1 MRTSQKP
8 AKSSVRWVIVLLAAL
23 AAGIAAT
30 DRAILGIAMPTI
42 SDDLQLDAA
51 AVGILLSV
59 FAVSTAVLQIP
70 AGMLVD
76 KIGPRASLAGS
87 AALWSIATMFTGIAR
102 GFEQMFA
109 SRVLLGIGMAPQQQA
124 CAKSVG
130 EWVPRRERGLASGIY
145 DTGGAVGAAI
155 AFPVAAGL
163 IAVLGWRYAFVIV
176 GGVGLI
182 WAAAWCLY
190 YRSPQRHRA
199 VSAAE
204 LEYIMS
210 DRPQA
215 EADEPDA
222 KSSVRGLLRHR
233 TVWGLVIGFLCRGFT
248 NYFFVT
254 WYPTFLVDEYGFGLL
269 ELATVA
275 AIPLVLGL
283 IATLIGGWFTDE
295 LVRRGYSLTFSRKL
309 TILIGVVSTA
319 FIAPAAFTS
328 NVVVALILL
337 SIAQAGS
344 SFSSGAL
351 WSLPVDLAPHP
362 GSIGTLGGIQNCALW
377 IGAFVSP
384 LAVGFIL
391 SATGTFVAPLL
402 VAGGTAVFALLAF
415 LFVVGEIAPL
425 PVTPLPA
432 AADAHRDV

>member
-1 MRTSQKP
+1 M
-8 AKSSVRWVIVLLAAL
+8 IVLLTAV

-42 SDDLQLDAA
+42 SADLQLDAA
-51 AVGILLSV
+51 AVGVLLSV

-87 AALWSIATMFTGIAR
+87 AALWSIATALTGLAR
-102 GFEQMFA
+102 GFEHILA

-124 CAKSVG
+124 CTKSVG

-145 DTGGAVGAAI
+145 DTGGAVGSAI

-163 IAVLGWRYAFVIV
+163 IAALGWRYAFVIV
-176 GGVGLI
+176 GAVGVV
-182 WAAAWCLY
+182 WAAVWFAY
-190 YRSPQRHRA
+190 YRGPREHRA

-204 LEYIMS
+204 LDHIMS
-210 DRPQA
+210 DRPA
-215 EADEPDA
+215 TGEGEAAA
-222 KSSVRGLLRHR
+222 KGDVRSLLRHK
-233 TVWGLVIGFLCRGFT
+233 TVWGLVVGFLCRGFT

-269 ELATVA
+269 DLATVA

-283 IATLIGGWFTDE
+283 VATLVGGWFTDE
-295 LVRRGYSLTFSRKL
+295 LVRRGRSTTYSRKL
-309 TILIGVVSTA
+309 TIFIGIVSTA

-328 NVVVALILL
+328 DVVVALVLL
-337 SIAQAGS
+337 TIAQAGS

-351 WSLPVDLAPHP
+351 WALPVDLAPRP
-362 GSIGTLGGIQNCALW
+362 RMVGTLGGIQNCALW
-377 IGAFVSP
+377 VGAFVSP

-402 VAGGTAVFALLAF
+402 VAGGTAVLALLAF
-415 LFVVGEIAPL
+415 LFMVGDIAPL
-425 PVTPLPA
+425 PDPE
-432 AADAHRDV
+432 R

>member
-1 MRTSQKP
+1 VRISRKTTR
-8 AKSSVRWVIVLLAAL
+8 SSVRWLIVLLAAL

-30 DRAILGIAMPTI
+30 DRAILGIAMPTM
-42 SDDLQLDAA
+42 SEDLRLDPAT
-51 AVGILLSV
+51 VGILLSV

-70 AGMLVD
+70 AGVLVD
-76 KIGPRASLAGS
+76 KLGPRVSLAGS
-87 AALWSIATMFTGIAR
+87 AALWSLATMFTGISR
-102 GFEQMFA
+102 GFEQIFA

-124 CAKSVG
+124 CAKSVS
-130 EWVPRRERGLASGIY
+130 EWVPRRERGLASGVY
-145 DTGGAVGAAI
+145 DTGGAVGAAV

-163 IAVLGWRYAFVIV
+163 IAALGWRYAFVIV
-176 GGVGLI
+176 GAVGVL
-182 WAAAWCLY
+182 WAAAWFFY

-215 EADEPDA
+215 EEDESFG
-222 KSSVRGLLRHR
+222 KSELRGLLRHK
-233 TVWGLVIGFLCRGFT
+233 TVWGLVVGFLCRGFT

-283 IATLIGGWFTDE
+283 VATLIGGWFTDE
-295 LVRRGYSLTFSRKL
+295 LVRRGRSVTFSRKL

-319 FIAPAAFTS
+319 LIAPAAFTS
-328 NVVVALILL
+328 DVIVALVLL
-337 SIAQAGS
+337 SAAQAGS

-351 WSLPVDLAPHP
+351 WALPVDLAPHP
-362 GSIGTLGGIQNCALW
+362 GSVGTLGGIQNCALW

-402 VAGGTAVFALLAF
+402 VAGATAVLALLAF
-415 LFVVGEIAPL
+415 LFMVGEIAPL
-425 PVTPLPA
+425 PKGA
-432 AADAHRDV
+432 EADREMR

>member
-1 MRTSQKP
+1 
-8 AKSSVRWVIVLLAAL
+8 VVVLLAAV

-42 SDDLQLDAA
+42 SADLRLDPA
-51 AVGILLSV
+51 AVGVLLSV

-76 KIGPRASLAGS
+76 KIGPRVSLAGS
-87 AALWSIATMFTGIAR
+87 AALWSVATMLTGLAR
-102 GFEQMFA
+102 GFEFIFA
-109 SRVLLGIGMAPQQQA
+109 SRVLLGVGMAPQQQA
-124 CAKSVG
+124 CTKAVG

-176 GGVGLI
+176 GAVGLV
-182 WAAAWCLY
+182 WAAAWFVY
-190 YRSPQRHRA
+190 YRSPRQHHA

-204 LEYIMS
+204 LDHIMS
-210 DRPQA
+210 DRPA
-215 EADEPDA
+215 TEEDEPAA
-222 KSSVRGLLRHR
+222 KGDVRSLLRHK

-254 WYPTFLVDEYGFGLL
+254 WYPTFLVDEYGFDLL
-269 ELATVA
+269 DLATIA

-283 IATLIGGWFTDE
+283 VATLVGGWFTDE
-295 LVRRGYSLTFSRKL
+295 LVRRGRSLTYSRKL
-309 TILIGVVSTA
+309 TIFIGIVSTA

-328 NVVVALILL
+328 DVVVALVLL
-337 SIAQAGS
+337 TIAQAGS

-351 WSLPVDLAPHP
+351 WALPVDLAPRP
-362 GSIGTLGGIQNCALW
+362 RMVGTLGGIQNCALW

-391 SATGTFVAPLL
+391 SATGTFVAPLV
-402 VAGGTAVFALLAF
+402 VAGATAVLALLAF
-415 LFVVGEIAPL
+415 LFMVGDIAPL
-425 PVTPLPA
+425 PDPE
-432 AADAHRDV
+432 R

>member
-1 MRTSQKP
+1 MAITRKS
-8 AKSSVRWVIVLLAAL
+8 ARSSVRWVIVLLAAV

-42 SDDLQLDAA
+42 SADLRLDPA
-51 AVGILLSV
+51 AVGVLLSV

-76 KIGPRASLAGS
+76 KIGPRVSLAGS
-87 AALWSIATMFTGIAR
+87 AALWSVATMLTGLAR
-102 GFEQMFA
+102 GFEFIFA
-109 SRVLLGIGMAPQQQA
+109 SRALLGVGMAPQQQA
-124 CAKSVG
+124 CTKSVG

-163 IAVLGWRYAFVIV
+163 IAVLGWRYAFIIV
-176 GGVGLI
+176 GAVGLV
-182 WAAAWCLY
+182 WAAAWFAY
-190 YRSPQRHRA
+190 YRSPRQHHA

-204 LEYIMS
+204 LDHIMS
-210 DRPQA
+210 DRPA
-215 EADEPDA
+215 TEEDEPAA
-222 KSSVRGLLRHR
+222 KGDVRSLLRHK

-254 WYPTFLVDEYGFGLL
+254 WYPTFLVDEYGFDLL
-269 ELATVA
+269 DLATIA

-283 IATLIGGWFTDE
+283 VATLVGGWFTDE
-295 LVRRGYSLTFSRKL
+295 LVRRGRSLTYSRKL
-309 TILIGVVSTA
+309 TIFIGIVSTA

-328 NVVVALILL
+328 DVVVALVLL
-337 SIAQAGS
+337 TIAQAGS

-351 WSLPVDLAPHP
+351 WALPVDLAPRP
-362 GSIGTLGGIQNCALW
+362 RMVGTLGGIQNCALW
-377 IGAFVSP
+377 IGAFASP

-391 SATGTFVAPLL
+391 SATGTFVAPLV
-402 VAGGTAVFALLAF
+402 VAGATAVLALLAF
-415 LFVVGEIAPL
+415 LFMVGDIAPL
-425 PVTPLPA
+425 PDPE
-432 AADAHRDV
+432 R